1 MQFRNSRSLASA
13 PALAAIAL
21 TRTDHT
27 RHFRRGQLRL
37 PAMRLG
43 DLLRSLARYLPSSS
57 CPGLMKGRRG
67 GGLSHMLP
75 AWLPPPER
83 GRVGVGVDSTMWS
96 AAVSLA
102 TGAVRP
108 PPGSLRLPTSPFQ
121 GEVKNR
127 WPQMRYLSGGGS
139 VLLRQGSKPRTTK
152 AITGKER
159 VDDRSAAGGPG
170 RS

>member
-43 DLLRSLARYLPSSS
+43 DLLRSLARHLLSSS

-108 PPGSLRLPTSPFQ
+108 PPGSLRLPTSPF
-121 GEVKNR
+121 
-127 WPQMRYLSGGGS
+127 SGGGEEPLAS
-139 VLLRQGSKPRTTK
+139 N
-152 AITGKER
+152 AIPFGGRE
-159 VDDRSAAGGPG
+159 RSAKAGVETENNK
-170 RS
+170 S

>member
-96 AAVSLA
+96 AAISLSNWRSE
-102 TGAVRP
+102 TP
-108 PPGSLRLPTSPFQ
+108 SRLAALADLP
-121 GEVKNR
+121 
-127 WPQMRYLSGGGS
+127 LSGGGEEPLASNAIPFRGGS

-159 VDDRSAAGGPG
+159 VDDR
-170 RS
+170 

>member
-96 AAVSLA
+96 AAVSLSNWRSE
-102 TGAVRP
+102 TP
-108 PPGSLRLPTSPFQ
+108 SRLAALADLP
-121 GEVKNR
+121 
-127 WPQMRYLSGGGS
+127 LSGGGEEPLAS
-139 VLLRQGSKPRTTK
+139 N
-152 AITGKER
+152 AIPFGGRE
-159 VDDRSAAGGPG
+159 RSAKAGVETENNKSHHGEG
-170 RS
+170 KGG